1 MAYKIVKRDVNL
13 NQVGTE
19 ITAVLDAAEDL
30 DSLGTNWAPGS
41 TAIVVDKGAP
51 VYMLNAS
58 HVWKE
63 I

>member
-30 DSLGTNWAPGS
+30 NFLGTNWAPGS
-41 TAIVVDKGAP
+41 TAIVVDKCAP
-51 VYMLNAS
+51 IYMLNAS

>member
-1 MAYKIVKRDVNL
+1 MAYEIVKRDVDL

-41 TAIVVDKGAP
+41 MAIVADKGAP
-51 VYMLNAS
+51 VYMMNAS
-58 HVWKE
+58 RVWKE

>member
-1 MAYKIVKRDVNL
+1 MAYEIIKRDVNL

-41 TAIVVDKGAP
+41 MAIVADKGAP